1 MKHIVNYNIFE
12 AKVIKKSIKFEDLPK
27 GHAFIMELCRKYKIK
42 DYTINDDNSI
52 DVGSPTNTNNCVN
65 LHDYGFTKLPL
76 VFNNVYGDF
85 SCGHNQLK
93 SLEGAPKY
101 VDGACDFSNNQLEDL
116 TYCPKNVQEELFL
129 NNNNIKDTS
138 KLNDVS
144 CRSVAL
150 EFNKITNI
158 SNDVLN
164 KVSISIENGI
174 GSNPF
179 DTLLHSLISLLHSDI
194 EYGSE
199 KYDNAYLDICGR
211 LDEFEVIKN
220 QNQIDVISLNQVF
233 DFMNKDF
240 NIKEVKKELN
250 REASEISGEL
260 LTKYYRFI

>member
-52 DVGSPTNTNNCVN
+52 DVGSPKNTNNCVN

-101 VDGACDFSNNQLEDL
+101 VDGTCDFSNNQIEDL
-116 TYCPKNVQEELFL
+116 THCPKNIQETLFL
-129 NNNNIKDTS
+129 NNNNI
-138 KLNDVS
+138 
-144 CRSVAL
+144 
-150 EFNKITNI
+150 TNI
-158 SNDVLN
+158 SADVLN
-164 KVSISIENGI
+164 KVLIFIENGI

-179 DTLLHSLISLLHSDI
+179 DTLLHSLISLLHSDSDI
-194 EYGSE
+194 EYGTE
-199 KYDNAYLDICGR
+199 EYDNAYLDICGR

-220 QNQIDVISLNQVF
+220 QNQIDIISLNQVF
-233 DFMNKDF
+233 DFMNQDF
-240 NIKEVKKELN
+240 NIKETKKELN
-250 REASEISGEL
+250 KKASEISGEL